1 MRNSQAHVQAERAF
15 EAAVIQTKSD
25 AERMLNQRVV
35 AIMREAEQKIRAA
48 EDEVKTWVDT

>member
-1 MRNSQAHVQAERAF
+1 
-15 EAAVIQTKSD
+15 
-25 AERMLNQRVV
+25 MLNQRVV